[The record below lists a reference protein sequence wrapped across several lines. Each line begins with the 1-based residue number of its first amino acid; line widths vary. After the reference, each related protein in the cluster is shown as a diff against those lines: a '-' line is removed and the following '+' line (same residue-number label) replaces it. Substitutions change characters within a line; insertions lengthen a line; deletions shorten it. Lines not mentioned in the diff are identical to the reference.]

1 MPKIVTNVKD
11 ESGLSRKSTYTVLIT
26 GLYGMQENTINKTMR
41 PITAQSGDIVAE
53 KTPTLIT
60 NVDDLEKYFGKV
72 TVATKLDGGK
82 IVTDTDVPLRRAL
95 VMAEALLKL
104 GMNVIYVGYFEA
116 PSEIDWSSL
125 IGSRSDKEL
134 RFVCSGDFPGVNE
147 LDKIKACATYGG
159 CSALSDIA
167 ETITP
172 TRGQTI
178 AEAIQSTFAGYINYG
193 NPSTQLSDD
202 IACYGAGFAPW
213 GKYDN
218 TIVADDFVDT
228 YFPASFAYLLSFANS
243 VIVNNNPVG
252 FAVAGKER
260 GLIPGYVQSK
270 YTFDD
275 ADINVLQR
283 KTSDI
288 TSLDDIEGV
297 AVNPICFIRTIGN
310 VVWGNRTL
318 KPNTTD
324 TKITSKLTW
333 SSFLNIMQVVL
344 TITDTAWLTSKEF
357 TFEQNTDVLW
367 VNYRARLSRTL
378 DRLQSDFEIADYRID
393 KLPTK
398 DRARLCTQITIVPIE
413 PVEDFKINVNLSDSI
428 SVSVEQ

>member
-11 ESGLSRKSTYTVLIT
+11 EGGLPRESTYTVLIT
-26 GLYGMQENTINKTMR
+26 GLYGMQKDTMI
-41 PITAQSGDIVAE
+41 PIQSISGDIVAE
-53 KTPTLIT
+53 ETPTLIT
-60 NVDDLEKYFGKV
+60 SVEDLEKCFGKV
-72 TVATKLDGGK
+72 GVS
-82 IVTDTDVPLRRAL
+82 TDPSDTTPRRAL
-95 VMAEALLKL
+95 VMAKALLGL
-104 GMNVIYVGYFEA
+104 GMNVLYVGYLKA
-116 PSEIDWSSL
+116 PSKIDWSSL

-134 RFVCSGDFPGVNE
+134 RFVCSGDFPGVDE

-159 CSALSDIA
+159 CLALSDIA

-172 TRGQTI
+172 TSGQTI

-193 NPSTQLSDD
+193 KEHVLSDA

-213 GKYDN
+213 GKYDD

-243 VIVNNNPVG
+243 VIVSRNPVG

-275 ADINVLQR
+275 ADIDVLQR

-288 TSLDDIEGV
+288 TSLDDIGGV

-318 KPNTTD
+318 KPNTND
-324 TKITSKLTW
+324 TKIKSKLTW
-333 SSFLNIMQVVL
+333 SSFLNVMQVVL

-378 DRLQSDFEIADYRID
+378 DKLQSDFEIADYRID
-393 KLPTK
+393 KLPSEG
-398 DRARLCTQITIVPIE
+398 RARLCTQINIVPIE
-413 PVEDFKINVNLSDSI
+413 AVEDFKINVNLSDSI
-428 SVSVEQ
+428 SVSVE